1 MDVKKL
7 EERAQELGKQI
18 EQSVANHHTLI
29 GRLAEIQNVIK
40 TIEDSS
46 KEEKKAEIAGA
57 NCS

>member
-18 EQSVANHHTLI
+18 EQSVSNHHTLL
-29 GRLAEIQNVIK
+29 GRLAEIQNIIK

-46 KEEKKAEIAGA
+46 KEEKKVEAAGA